1 MQARCYATSTAGS
14 QPYCDRDV
22 MRASSANLYAH
33 QCHLLFWRRST
44 GNLKYSSTRAQSNS
58 APVLR
63 DDCPSIDRVS
73 TWEELWIAI
82 EKHVA
87 PCQILVE
94 RSTLSWSR
102 TLALLSTPKE
112 TSLAAQSYVVAAKHE
127 CSALVCEVSNLIN
140 PAAAKPA
147 ASSLHWMIPSRLV
160 NVVVACRRSS
170 RRRRPRAM
178 RAKRQRPCPTRACGR
193 NKLPHATGLTSK
205 SKTRCWELLV
215 FVNLAA
221 AV

>member
-1 MQARCYATSTAGS
+1 MLCARAR
-14 QPYCDRDV
+14 QIQH
-22 MRASSANLYAH
+22 AH
-33 QCHLLFWRRST
+33 QCYSLFWRRST
-44 GNLKYSSTRAQSNS
+44 GNSNTAQHEHTRTQRQCCEMTA
-58 APVLR
+58 
-63 DDCPSIDRVS
+63 PSIDRVS

-87 PCQILVE
+87 PCHILVE

-112 TSLAAQSYVVAAKHE
+112 TSLAAQSCVVAAKQE

-205 SKTRCWELLV
+205 SKLG
-215 FVNLAA
+215 AGSY
-221 AV
+221 